1 MFEENEDLVEEE
13 TTENVEEQTTEENVQ
28 EESIDNVD
36 NTEEIDKEQEKT
48 ITFTKD
54 EVNEMVAKR
63 SARIEAKLRREFE
76 KKYGRAENVL
86 KAGLQ
91 KDNLED
97 AVSELETYY
106 KNEGVNI
113 PTYNPDFNHYD
124 MEAGAEKEANS
135 IIESGYDDVVEEVD
149 RLANIGVD
157 NMSPREKIVFRK
169 LADYRQSAEKRQ
181 ELSSIGVKAEVID
194 SKEFKDFASQF
205 NSNTSMKKVYELYT
219 KTLPKEP
226 VEKIGSMKNG
236 NTQEEKTYYTPD
248 EVDKLTS
255 EELDDPV
262 IFKRVHESMQKWK

>member
-1 MFEENEDLVEEE
+1 MFEENENLVEEE

-97 AVSELETYY
+97 AVSEL
-106 KNEGVNI
+106 
-113 PTYNPDFNHYD
+113 
-124 MEAGAEKEANS
+124 
-135 IIESGYDDVVEEVD
+135 
-149 RLANIGVD
+149 
-157 NMSPREKIVFRK
+157 
-169 LADYRQSAEKRQ
+169 
-181 ELSSIGVKAEVID
+181 
-194 SKEFKDFASQF
+194 
-205 NSNTSMKKVYELYT
+205 KK
-219 KTLPKEP
+219 K
-226 VEKIGSMKNG
+226 
-236 NTQEEKTYYTPD
+236 
-248 EVDKLTS
+248 
-255 EELDDPV
+255 
-262 IFKRVHESMQKWK
+262 